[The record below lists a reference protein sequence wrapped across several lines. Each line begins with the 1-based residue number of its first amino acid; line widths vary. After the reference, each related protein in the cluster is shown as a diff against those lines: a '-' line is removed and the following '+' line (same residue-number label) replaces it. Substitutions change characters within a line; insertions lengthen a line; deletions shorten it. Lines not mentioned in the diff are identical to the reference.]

1 MLEEWAKVNYQEM
14 IRENCVMKIGS
25 SANHNGQFKL
35 SRQEINIFSY
45 YFEQCPSG
53 DGLCWKQIELQWLTR
68 ETLLS
73 VDKEFSDNT

>member
-1 MLEEWAKVNYQEM
+1 
-14 IRENCVMKIGS
+14 MKIGS

-53 DGLCWKQIELQWLTR
+53 DGLC
-68 ETLLS
+68 
-73 VDKEFSDNT
+73 